1 MAQRRWNVRE
11 ISYQEAV
18 EELVH
23 KQAED
28 ADDGVAQVVN
38 KEHVHYDRFVASS
51 KRPLVAHETH
61 EED

>member
-1 MAQRRWNVRE
+1 MRE